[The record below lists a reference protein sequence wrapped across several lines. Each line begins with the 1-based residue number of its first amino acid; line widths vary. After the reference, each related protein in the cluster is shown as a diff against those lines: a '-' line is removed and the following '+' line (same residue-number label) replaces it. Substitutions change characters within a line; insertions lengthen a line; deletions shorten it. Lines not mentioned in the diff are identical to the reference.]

1 MTADLPARL
10 ESLALR
16 PDGVTPWAAASAVRL
31 GVDGH
36 PARPCSVQTVRRVLD
51 GLALEGRISREQRGR
66 VRRYCL
72 WPGEAAPA
80 PAPTP
85 MAEPGSVLVAIHRG
99 DWVRL
104 LEAQRTIAEILGKPA
119 AGVEVMR

>member
-1 MTADLPARL
+1 
-10 ESLALR
+10 
-16 PDGVTPWAAASAVRL
+16 
-31 GVDGH
+31 
-36 PARPCSVQTVRRVLD
+36 
-51 GLALEGRISREQRGR
+51 
-66 VRRYCL
+66 
-72 WPGEAAPA
+72 
-80 PAPTP
+80 

>member
-36 PARPCSVQTVRRVLD
+36 PARRVLD